1 MHRLG
6 GCSPAGCIGDGDGD
20 ILQEMQKAP
29 KKSRTASLEQQLFRH
44 EAQTSGEKRQK
55 GAGSSVV
62 PVERLKFHLPASQS
76 LFKQK

>member
-6 GCSPAGCIGDGDGD
+6 GCSPAGCIGDGD
-20 ILQEMQKAP
+20 IPMQKAP

-62 PVERLKFHLPASQS
+62 PVERSKFHLPASQS